1 MVEQTYHP
9 QEIEAKW
16 QKYWADHKLFQAQ
29 EDKNKKKYYILEMF
43 PYPSGR
49 LHMGHVRNY
58 TLGDLIN
65 RYRKMRGFNVLH
77 PIGWDAFGL
86 PAENAAIKNKIHP
99 EKWTKDNIAYMT
111 GQLKKMG
118 IGYDW
123 SREFATC
130 DPEYYKWNQWFF
142 IKLMEKGLVYRK
154 KSLVN
159 FCPSCETVLAN
170 EQVEQG
176 LCWRC
181 DHEVHQ
187 KELEQWYFK
196 TTAYTEELLSGHQ
209 LIKNGWAQKV
219 LAMQENWIGKSY
231 GTEIDFPLIGRDQVI
246 KVFTTRPDT
255 LCGVTYM
262 VLAPEHPLVEELTAG
277 TKLAGEVSAF
287 ADKVKKQNKILRASE
302 DAKKEGMFIGAYCQN
317 PVTADKVPIWIA
329 NYVLLEYGTGA
340 VMAVPAHDT
349 RDFAFAQEY
358 KLPVKEVIS
367 KDGQPSARGL
377 KEAYIDE
384 GIMINSGQFNG
395 SPSKEGMDKVTAF
408 LTQEKKG
415 KKVVNYRF
423 RDWLISRQ
431 RFWGTPIPVVY
442 CEKCG
447 LIPVAEQDL
456 PVVLP
461 KNVEFTGKG
470 ESPLSQ
476 VAEFVNTFCPKCQG
490 PAKRETDTMDT
501 FVDSSWYFARYC
513 DAHNEQ
519 LPFSREKADCW
530 LPVDQ
535 YIGGAE
541 HACMHLIY
549 SRFFFKVM
557 RDMGLL
563 KGDEPFTNLLNQGMV
578 TLGGTAMSK
587 SKGNIV
593 DPDHIIEKYGADTM
607 RLFILFA
614 SPPEKDLEYS
624 DTGVEGAWRFLTRI
638 WRLVEKV
645 IAGELERHEP
655 NSEIRAT
662 CPELVEG
669 AARALDRKVHATI
682 KKVTNDLEK
691 EFGFNTAIAAL
702 MELVNTIHDL
712 EPQVTAGEVRKAA
725 EKVVLLISPFTPHI
739 AAEMWQRL
747 GHEDDLIFLPWP
759 AYDESAIVE
768 EAIEIVVQ
776 VNGKVRG
783 RISMRPGTPEE
794 EVQRLATEDEK
805 VKAQVS
811 GKKIIKIV
819 YVPNKL
825 VNIVVV

>member
-16 QKYWADHKLFQAQ
+16 QKYWADNKLFQAQ
-29 EDKNKKKYYILEMF
+29 EDKNKKKFYILEMF

-65 RYRKMRGFNVLH
+65 RYRKMRGYNVLH

-99 EKWTKDNIAYMT
+99 EKWTKENIAYMA

-130 DPEYYKWNQWFF
+130 DPGYYRWNQWFF

-181 DHEVHQ
+181 DSEVLQ

-196 TTAYTEELLSGHQ
+196 ITDYTEELLSGHQ
-209 LIKNGWAQKV
+209 LIKNGWASKV

-231 GTEIDFPLIGRDQVI
+231 GTEIDFPLVGRDQVI

-277 TKLAGEVSAF
+277 TKLVAEVRLF
-287 ADKVKKQNKILRASE
+287 VDKVKKQNKIMRASDE
-302 DAKKEGMFIGAYCQN
+302 AKKEGMFIGAYCQN
-317 PVTADKVPIWIA
+317 PVTNDKIPIWIA

-349 RDFAFAQEY
+349 RDFAFAKEY

-367 KDGQPSARGL
+367 KDGQPAAGGL
-377 KEAYIDE
+377 IEAYIDE
-384 GIMINSGQFNG
+384 GLMINSGQFNDT
-395 SPSKEGMDKVTAF
+395 PSKEGIDKVTAF
-408 LTQEKKG
+408 LAQEKKG

-447 LIPVAEQDL
+447 LVPVAEQDL

-476 VAEFVNTFCPKCQG
+476 VAEFVNTTCPKCKG

-519 LPFSREKADCW
+519 LPFNREKADYW

-638 WRLVEKV
+638 WRLVERV
-645 IAGELERHEP
+645 TENPGSNEQRDA
-655 NSEIRAT
+655 S
-662 CPELVEG
+662 
-669 AARALDRKVHATI
+669 AARALERKIHATI
-682 KKVTNDLEK
+682 KKVTSDLEK

-712 EPQVTAGEVRKAA
+712 ESRVTAGDIRQAV
-725 EKVVLLISPFTPHI
+725 EKVVILISPFTPHI

-747 GHEDDLIFLPWP
+747 GHAESLISLSWP
-759 AYDESAIVE
+759 AYDENAIIE
-768 EAIEIVVQ
+768 EVIEIVVQ

-783 RISMRPGTPEE
+783 RMSVRPGASGE
-794 EVQRLATEDEK
+794 EVKILAAENEK
-805 VKAQVS
+805 VKTQII
-811 GKKIIKIV
+811 GKKIIKVI

-825 VNIVVV
+825 VNIVVA